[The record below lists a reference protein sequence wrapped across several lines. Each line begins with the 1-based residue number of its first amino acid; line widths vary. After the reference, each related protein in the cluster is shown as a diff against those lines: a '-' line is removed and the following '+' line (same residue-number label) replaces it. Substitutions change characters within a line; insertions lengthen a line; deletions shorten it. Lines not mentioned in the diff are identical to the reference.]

1 MTCLGGI
8 GGALGRAEPSSDMS
22 RVYRRHSG
30 FGYLEVLVATALIA
44 VSLVP
49 ALEALSTASKGSDQ
63 QASHT
68 DNHYYLAAKLEEVLA
83 QPFSYLD
90 ESASVAS
97 SPDVPSSYS
106 DSVISVGGRVLTR
119 QVYLSR
125 YDGDNAD
132 GNGNVFDGTDE
143 GLLWVRVEIEESGL
157 AIERLT
163 SVYEY

>member
-1 MTCLGGI
+1 
-8 GGALGRAEPSSDMS
+8 
-22 RVYRRHSG
+22 
-30 FGYLEVLVATALIA
+30 
-44 VSLVP
+44 
-49 ALEALSTASKGSDQ
+49 
-63 QASHT
+63 
-68 DNHYYLAAKLEEVLA
+68 
-83 QPFSYLD
+83 
-90 ESASVAS
+90 
-97 SPDVPSSYS
+97 
-106 DSVISVGGRVLTR
+106 VLTR